1 MKAFNEIRKD
11 LKEIRYYY
19 TRQEVIDR
27 MSFFVENDIIQSV
40 KSYSDVM
47 KKAPMLLYE
56 LYMSL
61 YVLNNTQEALA
72 ADWDKSLMYIRKVHV
87 KLLNYLQENLK
98 S

>member
-27 MSFFVENDIIQSV
+27 MSSFVENDIIQSV

-56 LYMSL
+56 
-61 YVLNNTQEALA
+61 EALA